1 MLNPVHTLRV
11 LLVEDQDADAELLM
25 ATLRSSGHGYDW
37 RRVQT
42 EADYRTGLDAGP
54 DIVLSDYHLPRFNGL
69 RALTLLRERGLDIPF
84 ILVSGAI
91 REAEA
96 EEVLRQGADDV
107 LLKDQLSRL
116 PAVIQVALERRRLRD
131 TLLQNEARL
140 QAFLDNS
147 PAPTFIKDTAG
158 HYLHVNPRFL
168 QAFGL
173 DESTVLGRTD
183 AEIFGGTQ
191 AAAFQ
196 GHDRQVLEAGIAM
209 TFEEQA
215 LYVDGLHSSLVT
227 KFPLRYPSGAI
238 YALGGVATDITERNS
253 AEQRYRATLEHAPIG
268 IVHTAL
274 DGRVVDANPAAC
286 SILGY
291 ARGELLARN
300 LNDITHPAD
309 RETSVHNRNELTVD
323 GAPNT
328 SSSEK
333 RFIRKDGSVIW
344 AEASVARVRQAGNEP
359 DYFVAMIQDVSSR
372 RAAEQQFRTTFEQA
386 TVGIVHTTLDDRYLL
401 ANSRFCEMLG
411 YGQEEIQGMSTHDV
425 VHPEDKGKDL
435 TQRQQLLAGEINSFS
450 GEKRYRR
457 KDGRLIWVKRTVSM
471 ARDEDG
477 GPLYLIR
484 VVEDIT
490 RRKEEEELF
499 SATFEQA
506 GVGMTLR
513 RPGGRGRY
521 WLRINQKFCD
531 MLGYSHE
538 EMMRLSPADVTLPDD
553 QGEAYKYNDRLHSGE
568 ITGYSRER
576 RYRRKDGSVIWC
588 SISVSSVCGADG
600 KPSHVIAVIQDITS
614 RKEAEARL
622 EQTFEQAAVGIV
634 RVNFDSDILEVNQKF
649 CEMTGYDRESL
660 LRMNLKQVSHPDDSG
675 MDTAARARLLAGEV
689 ENFRSEKRYLR
700 GDGSLIWV
708 RRTTSLA
715 RDIADGKPHFVL
727 VVEDI
732 TARRRAEDSY
742 RATFDTAPVG
752 IMHTGFDRRI
762 LDTNPKACEIL
773 GYTRDELLQMTT
785 ADILTPEYL
794 EADRPHYLQQM
805 LKGEMKVFSSQR
817 PYRHKDG
824 SLVWTNRSVSL
835 VRDSAGEPLYFLRMM
850 EDISERKKVED
861 ALAQERLLL
870 RTVIDALPERIYVRD
885 LEGRIILPNTAYLK
899 IRGVDRHEQLIGK
912 TVDELF
918 PPEMAQRYREE
929 DRKIVAS
936 GMPMNERETRT
947 YVAKE
952 GFNERKPQ
960 WHLTAKIPLKDHSG
974 RVFGI
979 VGVNRDITAHKL
991 AEMRIMR
998 LNRFFSTLSAT
1009 NAAIMRTRDRESLF
1023 RAVCRIAVSDGGVGS
1038 AWVRLHEPETEEL
1051 KVVAYAGVSRH
1062 YFNDLR
1068 VSTNPTLPEGKGL
1081 ASRAF
1086 RENRIMFS
1094 NDLLNDPLLTRWHER
1109 ARHYGFRSLASLPF
1123 TCNGETVGVMGL
1135 QATEQGF
1142 FDDEAIS
1149 LLRQMAGDISYALTN
1164 LSLQDEHQATLLAL
1178 QESDEQFRQLAQHV
1192 PQVFWI
1198 TDAEQ
1203 RRTLYASPNYELI
1216 TGHSLAELEQNP
1228 KSWLA
1233 AIHVDGRQRVQH
1245 ARREKA
1251 PLGTY
1256 DIEYRVVH
1264 VDGSVRWMHDRAF
1277 PIRNVHGEVYRIAG
1291 IAEDVTEAKLSREQ
1305 LAHLAHFDSL
1315 TGLPNRVLFNDRL
1328 RQAVAQARRNNW
1340 IIGILFL
1347 DLDRFKRVNDTL
1359 GHVTGDLL
1367 LKQVAARLTATLRPS
1382 DTVSRL
1388 SGDEFAVILPELW
1401 SPQNAGH
1408 VAQKVLRALA
1418 APYDLDGN
1426 EVFISVS
1433 IGIALYPAD
1442 SSEIET
1448 LLRNA
1453 DAAMYGAKAAGRNN
1467 FQFYTEAMNA
1477 RAAEKLQLE
1486 SRMRRAL
1493 ERHEF
1498 VLHYQP
1504 KVDIASG
1511 RISGLEALLRW
1522 QSSDQGLV
1530 PPAQF
1535 IPLLE
1540 ETGLIV
1546 PVGEWVA
1553 QATCA
1558 QIRAWRDA
1566 GIQPVPVAINLSAR
1580 QLRQPGFSE
1589 IMRRALAESGI
1600 EPQLIQIEITESSLM
1615 ENPEEAI
1622 VILKQLEALGIL
1634 LAADDFGTGY
1644 SSLNYLKRFPL
1655 DALKIDRSFVRD
1667 ITVDADDAVIARTV
1681 ITLAHSLGLRVVAE
1695 GVENE
1700 EQLRFLG
1707 ENHCDEAQGYLF
1719 SKPLPAEACAAL
1731 LSAERPLHRAR
1742 LTEAAD
1748 RTPAVLI
1755 VDDDNDHLLLNKLL
1769 LQKDGHPVLTAGNTH
1784 DAFELLATHSVSIVI
1799 SDQNMP
1805 EMSGVEFLRRVKL
1818 MYPEIVRIM
1827 LSGVG
1832 DFGIATAAINEG
1844 EVHKFFIKGRDEE
1857 QLRREIRL
1865 RIRPAPDRSRGTAE

>member
-1 MLNPVHTLRV
+1 MPPSELQSGRRPGLLRMLNPVRTLRV

-25 ATLRSSGHGYDW
+25 ATLRSYGHGYDW
-37 RRVQT
+37 TRVQT
-42 EADYRTGLDAGP
+42 EADYRAGLDAGP
-54 DIVLSDYHLPRFNGL
+54 DIVLSDYHLPRFSGL
-69 RALTLLRERGLDIPF
+69 RALAILRERGLDTPF
-84 ILVSGAI
+84 ILVSGAVSET
-91 REAEA
+91 EAA
-96 EEVLRQGADDV
+96 EVLRQGADDV
-107 LLKDQLSRL
+107 LAKDQLGRL
-116 PAVIQVALERRRLRD
+116 PAIIQVALERRRLRD
-131 TLLQNEARL
+131 TLQQNEARL
-140 QAFLDNS
+140 QAFLENS

-158 HYLHVNPRFL
+158 RYLHANPRFL

-173 DESTVLGRTD
+173 NEEAVLGRTD
-183 AEIFGGTQ
+183 AEIFGGAQ
-191 AAAFQ
+191 AAEFQ
-196 GHDRQVLEAGIAM
+196 GHDRQVLEAGAAM
-209 TFEEQA
+209 TFEEHA

-227 KFPLRYPSGAI
+227 KFPLRNSFGAI
-238 YALGGVATDITERNS
+238 YALGGIATDITERNA
-253 AEQRYRATLEHAPIG
+253 AEQRHRATLEHAPIG

-274 DGRVVDANPAAC
+274 DGGIIDANPATCA
-286 SILGY
+286 ILGY
-291 ARGELLARN
+291 ARSELLGRS
-300 LNDITHPAD
+300 LIDITHPAD
-309 RETSVHNRNELTVD
+309 RETAIQLRQELIAGGID
-323 GAPNT
+323 ST
-328 SSSEK
+328 SSREK
-333 RFIRKDGSVIW
+333 RYVRKDGTVIW
-344 AEASVARVRQAGNEP
+344 ATASVALVRKPDGSP
-359 DYFVAMIQDVSSR
+359 DYFIAMVQDVSGR

-386 TVGIVHTTLDDRYLL
+386 TVGIVHTTLDDCYLL
-401 ANSRFCEMLG
+401 ANERFCGMLG
-411 YGQEEIQGMSTHDV
+411 YSQEEIRGMRTSDV

-435 TQRQQLLAGEINSFS
+435 LQRQQLLSGEINSFS

-457 KDGRLIWVKRTVSM
+457 K
-471 ARDEDG
+471 
-477 GPLYLIR
+477 
-484 VVEDIT
+484 
-490 RRKEEEELF
+490 
-499 SATFEQA
+499 
-506 GVGMTLR
+506 
-513 RPGGRGRY
+513 
-521 WLRINQKFCD
+521 
-531 MLGYSHE
+531 
-538 EMMRLSPADVTLPDD
+538 
-553 QGEAYKYNDRLHSGE
+553 
-568 ITGYSRER
+568 
-576 RYRRKDGSVIWC
+576 
-588 SISVSSVCGADG
+588 
-600 KPSHVIAVIQDITS
+600 
-614 RKEAEARL
+614 
-622 EQTFEQAAVGIV
+622 
-634 RVNFDSDILEVNQKF
+634 
-649 CEMTGYDRESL
+649 
-660 LRMNLKQVSHPDDSG
+660 
-675 MDTAARARLLAGEV
+675 
-689 ENFRSEKRYLR
+689 
-700 GDGSLIWV
+700 DGSLIWV

-732 TARRRAEDSY
+732 TARRKAEDSY
-742 RATFDTAPVG
+742 RATFETAPVG

-762 LDTNPKACEIL
+762 LDVNPKACEIL
-773 GYTRDELLQMTT
+773 GYTREELLRMTT

-794 EADRPHYLQQM
+794 ESDRPHYLQQM
-805 LKGEMKVFSSQR
+805 LNNELKVFSSQR
-817 PYRHKDG
+817 PYRRKDG

-885 LEGRIILPNTAYLK
+885 LKGRIILPNAAYLK
-899 IRGVDRHEQLIGK
+899 IRGFERHEDVIGK
-912 TVDELF
+912 SVDELF
-918 PPEMAQRYREE
+918 PPDMAKRYREE
-929 DRKIVAS
+929 DQKVIDS
-936 GMPMNERETRT
+936 GEPMADRETRT
-947 YVAKE
+947 YTSEK
-952 GFNERKPQ
+952 GYSDH
-960 WHLTAKIPLKDHSG
+960 WHLTSKVPLKDATG
-974 RVFGI
+974 RVFGL
-979 VGVNRDITAHKL
+979 VGINRDITTRKL

-1009 NAAIMRTRDRESLF
+1009 NAAIMRARDRDSLF
-1023 RAVCRIAVSDGGVGS
+1023 RAVCRIAVSDGGLGS
-1038 AWVRLHEPETEEL
+1038 AWVRLHEPGTEEL

-1068 VSTNPTLPEGKGL
+1068 VSTNPALPEGRGL

-1086 RENRIMFS
+1086 RENRVMYS
-1094 NDLLNDPLLTRWHER
+1094 NDLLSDPVLARWHER
-1109 ARHYGFRSLASLPF
+1109 ARDFGFRSLASLPF

-1135 QATEQGF
+1135 QATEPGF

-1164 LSLQDEHQATLLAL
+1164 LSLQAEHQATLRAL

-1216 TGHSLAELEQNP
+1216 TGRPLDELEKDP
-1228 KSWLA
+1228 KSWLT
-1233 AIHVDGRQRVQH
+1233 AIHEDDRQRVQH
-1245 ARREKA
+1245 ARKQKA

-1264 VDGSVRWMHDRAF
+1264 ADGSVRWVHDRAF
-1277 PIRNVHGEVYRIAG
+1277 PIHNVHGEVYRIAG

-1305 LAHLAHFDSL
+1305 LAQLAHFDSL

-1328 RQAVAQARRNNW
+1328 RQAVAQAKRNNW

-1347 DLDRFKRVNDTL
+1347 DLDRFKLVNDTL

-1367 LKQVAARLTATLRPS
+1367 LKQVAARLTGSLRPS

-1388 SGDEFAVILPELW
+1388 SGDEFAVILPELA

-1418 APYDLDGN
+1418 APYDLEGN
-1426 EVFISVS
+1426 EVFVTVS
-1433 IGIALYPAD
+1433 IGITLYPSD
-1442 SSEIET
+1442 SSDTET

-1453 DAAMYGAKAAGRNN
+1453 DAAMYGAKSAGRNN
-1467 FQFYTEAMNA
+1467 YQYYTEAMNA

-1486 SRMRRAL
+1486 TRMRRAL

-1553 QATCA
+1553 QAACT
-1558 QIRAWRDA
+1558 QIRTWRDA
-1566 GIQPVPVAINLSAR
+1566 GIRPVPVAINLSAR

-1589 IMRRALAESGI
+1589 VMRRALAESGI

-1622 VILKQLEALGIL
+1622 IILKQLEALGIL

-1644 SSLNYLKRFPL
+1644 SSLSYLKRFPL

-1707 ENHCDEAQGYLF
+1707 ENRCDEAQGYLF

-1731 LSAERPLHRAR
+1731 LGAERPLHRAR
-1742 LTEAAD
+1742 QAEAAD

-1755 VDDDNDHLLLNKLL
+1755 VDDDSDHLLLSRLL
-1769 LQKDGHPVLTAGNTH
+1769 LQKDGHPVLTATTTH

-1832 DFGIATAAINEG
+1832 DFGTATAAINEG
-1844 EVHKFFIKGRDEE
+1844 EVHKFFIKGRDED

-1865 RIRPAPDRSRGTAE
+1865 RIRQSPDRPRNDQDPA

>member
-1 MLNPVHTLRV
+1 MLNPVRTLKV

-25 ATLRSSGHGYDW
+25 ITLRSNGHSHQW
-37 RRVQT
+37 TRVQT

-54 DIVLSDYHLPRFNGL
+54 DLVISDYHLPGFSGL
-69 RALTLLRERGLDIPF
+69 RALTLLRERGRDIPF
-84 ILVSGAI
+84 ILVTGAI
-91 REAEA
+91 GNEEAAEA
-96 EEVLRQGADDV
+96 LRLGADDV
-107 LLKDQLSRL
+107 LLKDHLSRL

-131 TLLQNEARL
+131 TLQQNEARL
-140 QAFLDNS
+140 QAFLENI
-147 PAPTFIKDTAG
+147 PALTFIKDTG
-158 HYLHVNPRFL
+158 GRYLHVNRRH
-168 QAFGL
+168 L
-173 DESTVLGRTD
+173 DTLGFAEDEVIGRTD
-183 AEIFGGTQ
+183 AEIFGAEL
-191 AAAFQ
+191 AAGFTA
-196 GHDRQVLEAGIAM
+196 HDRQVLGKGAAM

-215 LYVDGLHSSLVT
+215 LHADGPHTYLVA
-227 KFPLRYPSGAI
+227 KFPLRDAHGAV
-238 YALGGVATDITERNS
+238 YALGGIATDITEREA
-253 AEQRYRATLEHAPIG
+253 AEQRNRSTFIHAPIG
-268 IVHTAL
+268 IVHSAL
-274 DGRVVDANPAAC
+274 DGRVTTANPAAC
-286 SILGY
+286 ELFGY
-291 ARGELLARN
+291 PLDELLEQN
-300 LNDITHPAD
+300 LFELTHPDD
-309 RETSVHNRNELTVD
+309 REASAQLRSRLADNKEAGVTSR
-323 GAPNT
+323 
-328 SSSEK
+328 EK
-333 RFIRKDGSVIW
+333 RYVRKDGAVIW
-344 AEASVARVRQAGNEP
+344 ATASVALVRKADGSP
-359 DYFVAMIQDVSSR
+359 DYFIAMVQDISGR
-372 RAAEQQFRTTFEQA
+372 RAAEQQFRMTFEQA
-386 TVGIVHTTLDDRYLL
+386 TVGIVHSSLDDRYLL
-401 ANSRFCEMLG
+401 ANSRFCDMLG
-411 YGQEEIQGMSTHDV
+411 YSQDEILRMSTADV

-435 TQRQQLLAGEINSFS
+435 VQRRQLLSGEISSFS

-457 KDGRLIWVKRTVSM
+457 RDGSLIWVNRTVSL
-471 ARDEDG
+471 ARDENG
-477 GPLYLIR
+477 QPLYLIR
-484 VVEDIT
+484 VIEDIT
-490 RRKEEEELF
+490 QRKQEEELF
-499 SATFEQA
+499 GATFEQA

-513 RPGGRGRY
+513 RPGERSTGWMRV
-521 WLRINQKFCD
+521 NQKFCD
-531 MLGYSHE
+531 MLGYTRE
-538 EMMRLSPADVTLPDD
+538 ELMRPSPADITLPDD
-553 QGEAYKYNDRLHSGE
+553 QDEAHEYNNRVRSGE
-568 ITGYSRER
+568 IAGYTRER

-588 SISVSSVCGADG
+588 TISISSVRGPDG
-600 KPSHVIAVIQDITS
+600 RPSHVVAVIQDVTA

-634 RVNFDSDILEVNQKF
+634 RVDFDSNLLEVNQKF
-649 CEMTGYDRESL
+649 CDMTGYDRDSL
-660 LRMNLKQVSHPDDSG
+660 LRMNLRQVSHPDDSG
-675 MDTAARARLLAGEV
+675 MDTAARTRLLAGEID
-689 ENFRSEKRYLR
+689 NFSSEKRYLR
-700 GDGSLIWV
+700 KDGSLIWV

-732 TARRRAEDSY
+732 SARRLAEESY
-742 RATFDTAPVG
+742 RATFETAPVG

-762 LDTNPKACEIL
+762 LDANPRACEIL
-773 GYTRDELLQMTT
+773 GYTRDELLQLTT

-794 EADRPHYLQQM
+794 ESDRPHYLQQM

-817 PYRHKDG
+817 PYRRKDG

-899 IRGVDRHEQLIGK
+899 IRGFERHEDMIGK

-918 PPEMAQRYREE
+918 PPDMANRYRKE
-929 DRKIVAS
+929 DQTIIES
-936 GMPMNERETRT
+936 GMPMADREGRT
-947 YVAKE
+947 YVSDH
-952 GFNERKPQ
+952 GFSDR
-960 WHLTAKIPLKDHSG
+960 WHLTSKVPLKDSAG

-979 VGVNRDITAHKL
+979 VGINRDITERKL
-991 AEMRIMR
+991 AEMRVMR

-1009 NAAIMRTRDRESLF
+1009 NAAIMRARDRDSLF
-1023 RAVCRIAVSDGGVGS
+1023 RAVCRIAVSDGGLGS
-1038 AWVRLHEPETEEL
+1038 AWVRIHDAESREL
-1051 KVVAYAGVSRH
+1051 KIVAYAGVSRH
-1062 YFNDLR
+1062 YLNDLR
-1068 VSTNPTLPEGKGL
+1068 VSTNPALPEGRGL

-1086 RENRIMFS
+1086 RENRVMFS
-1094 NDLLNDPLLTRWHER
+1094 NDLLRDPVLARWHER
-1109 ARHYGFRSLASLPF
+1109 AREHGFRSLASLPF
-1123 TCNGETVGVMGL
+1123 SCNGETIGVMGL
-1135 QATEQGF
+1135 QATEPGF
-1142 FDDEAIS
+1142 FDEEAIS

-1164 LSLQDEHQATLLAL
+1164 LSLQEQHQATLRAL

-1203 RRTLYASPNYELI
+1203 RQTLYVSPNYELI
-1216 TGHSLAELEQNP
+1216 TGRPASELESDAR
-1228 KSWLA
+1228 SWLR
-1233 AIHVDGRQRVQH
+1233 AIHEDDRQRVQY
-1245 ARREKA
+1245 ARRQKA

-1256 DIEYRVVH
+1256 DIEYRVIRT
-1264 VDGSVRWMHDRAF
+1264 DGSVRWVHDRAF
-1277 PIRNVHGEVYRIAG
+1277 PIRNIYGEVYRIAG

-1305 LAHLAHFDSL
+1305 LAQLAHFDSL

-1328 RQAVAQARRNNW
+1328 RQALAQARRNNW
-1340 IIGILFL
+1340 ITGILFL
-1347 DLDRFKRVNDTL
+1347 DLDRFKLVNDTL

-1367 LKQVAARLTATLRPS
+1367 LKQVSARLTASLRPS
-1382 DTVSRL
+1382 DTVARL
-1388 SGDEFAVILPELW
+1388 SGDEFAVILPELS
-1401 SPQNAGH
+1401 SPQNAGY

-1426 EVFISVS
+1426 EVFVTVS
-1433 IGIALYPAD
+1433 IGITLYPAD
-1442 SSEIET
+1442 SSDIET

-1467 FQFYTEAMNA
+1467 FQYYTEAMNA

-1486 SRMRRAL
+1486 TRMRRAL
-1493 ERHEF
+1493 ERREF

-1504 KVDIASG
+1504 KIDIASG
-1511 RISGLEALLRW
+1511 RVSGLEALLRW
-1522 QSSDQGLV
+1522 QSPDQGLV

-1553 QATCA
+1553 QAACT
-1558 QIRAWRDA
+1558 QIRDWRDA
-1566 GIQPVPVAINLSAR
+1566 GIRPVPVAINLSAR

-1589 IMRRALAESGI
+1589 VMRRALTESGI

-1622 VILKQLEALGIL
+1622 VMLKQLEALGIL

-1644 SSLNYLKRFPL
+1644 SSLSYLKRFPL

-1681 ITLAHSLGLRVVAE
+1681 ITLAHSLGLKVVAE
-1695 GVENE
+1695 GVETE

-1707 ENHCDEAQGYLF
+1707 ENRCDEAQGYLF
-1719 SKPLPAEACAAL
+1719 SKPLPAAACAAL
-1731 LSAERPLHRAR
+1731 LGTERPLHRAR
-1742 LTEAAD
+1742 LAETAD

-1755 VDDDNDHLLLNKLL
+1755 VDDDSDHLLLNRLL

-1832 DFGIATAAINEG
+1832 DFGTATAAINEG

-1857 QLRREIRL
+1857 LLRREIRL
-1865 RIRPAPDRSRGTAE
+1865 RIRQSPDRQRGGQEQQ